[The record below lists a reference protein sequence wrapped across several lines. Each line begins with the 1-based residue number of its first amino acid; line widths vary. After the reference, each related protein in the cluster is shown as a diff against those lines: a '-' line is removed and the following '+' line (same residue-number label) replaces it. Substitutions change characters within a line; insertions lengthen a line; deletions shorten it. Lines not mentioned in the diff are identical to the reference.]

1 MSALWFKHWPPKAA
15 TIKFINPQSP
25 AQMSVTPSQVN
36 VDQQK
41 DALKRQRENQKR
53 QKGAEHSQ
61 VNLDKIL
68 DQRNGVVCPK

>member
-1 MSALWFKHWPPKAA
+1 
-15 TIKFINPQSP
+15 
-25 AQMSVTPSQVN
+25 MSVTPSQVN